1 MVIGKSI
8 KSLRNMGLRTM
19 HVGARFVILIVTMS
33 YGYID
38 MQTDIMTKIRFHAV
52 LFFAIAVGY
61 FCIAVSTT

>member
-1 MVIGKSI
+1 
-8 KSLRNMGLRTM
+8 MGLRTM